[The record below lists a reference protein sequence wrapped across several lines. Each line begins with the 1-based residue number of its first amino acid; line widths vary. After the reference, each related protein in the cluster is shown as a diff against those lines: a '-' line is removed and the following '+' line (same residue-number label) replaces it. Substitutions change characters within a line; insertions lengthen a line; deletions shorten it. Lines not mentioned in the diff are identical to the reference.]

1 LSDIVLKDKNGVDNT
16 YSGVNFV
23 MLRNANGE
31 YDKYITEPQGDLEI
45 TENGNFDVRDK
56 ATVTV
61 AVPTYITVA
70 SMEELNN
77 TTAADGTI
85 AIIDSSGAVN
95 LISFTIDGT
104 SYEAEK
110 GMTWSKWVGSDYN
123 TGDAF
128 MGYHGYIVK
137 SSDFHY
143 HVSLNGTNP
152 VLADDYIQ
160 ASQYTIIYVSGA
172 GGAN

>member
-1 LSDIVLKDKNGVDNT
+1 MSDIVLKDKNGADNT
-16 YSGVNFV
+16 YSGVNSV

-45 TENGNFDVRDK
+45 TENGNFDVREK

-61 AVPTYITVA
+61 AVPTYITV
-70 SMEELNN
+70 SSVEELNN
-77 TTAADGTI
+77 TTAEDGTI
-85 AIIDSSGAVN
+85 AIIVN

-104 SYEAEK
+104 SYEAEG
-110 GMTWSKWVGSDYN
+110 GMTWNEWVESDYN

-128 MGYHGYIVK
+128 MTYQGYVVK
-137 SSDFHY
+137 SSDYHY
-143 HVSLNGTNP
+143 HVSLNGTDY
-152 VLADDYIQ
+152 VLVDEYIQ
-160 ASQYTIIYVSGA
+160 ASQYTTIYESGA